1 MTMHAPLPSLMAY
14 QCLHCQSLSMRPP
27 MVCAW
32 CLGRQ
37 FSPLTVAATGTLA
50 SWTTIRKPPMRFISE
65 GLYHVG
71 VFDLDNGMRVSG
83 RLLHQA
89 TDQAGDR
96 VHAVRSADPATD
108 VPVFKVSTHG

>member
-1 MTMHAPLPSLMAY
+1 MTAHTPLAGLTAY
-14 QCLHCQSLSMRPP
+14 QCQLCQALSLRAPV
-27 MVCAW
+27 VCAA

-37 FSPLTVAATGTLA
+37 FAAVSVAATGSLA
-50 SWTTIRKPPMRFISE
+50 SWTTIRKPPLRFKSE
-65 GLYHVG
+65 GVYHVG

-96 VHAVRSADPATD
+96 VHAVRSADPASD

>member
-1 MTMHAPLPSLMAY
+1 MTMHTPLPGLMAY

-27 MVCAW
+27 MVCAR

-37 FSPLTVAATGTLA
+37 FSPLAVAATGTLA
-50 SWTTIRKPPMRFISE
+50 SWTTIRKPPMRFKSE

-71 VFDLDNGMRVSG
+71 VFDLDNGMRITG

-89 TDQAGDR
+89 TDQTGDR
-96 VHAVRSADPATD
+96 VQAVTSADIASD
-108 VPVFKVSTHG
+108 VPVFKVSSHG